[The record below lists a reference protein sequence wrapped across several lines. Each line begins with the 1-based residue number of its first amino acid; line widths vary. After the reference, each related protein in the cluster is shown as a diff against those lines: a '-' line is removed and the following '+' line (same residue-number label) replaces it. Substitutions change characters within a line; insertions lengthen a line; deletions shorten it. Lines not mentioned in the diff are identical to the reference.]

1 MKGSTENLAGRIGEF
16 VEKTDNEAEPER
28 LRKKQMIEQNCGGRR
43 FRTLFK
49 TEKSFGSLV

>member
-16 VEKTDNEAEPER
+16 VEKTDNEAEPDR